1 MEEPFLGCLLLL
13 KVCVC
18 VSLSLVII
26 FHAAWFFV
34 RCIMV
39 YIITEYGE

>member
-26 FHAAWFFV
+26 FQEARFFV
-34 RCIMV
+34 RCIIL
-39 YIITEYGE
+39 YIIVEYGE

>member
-13 KVCVC
+13 KVCIC

-26 FHAAWFFV
+26 LQEAWLFV
-34 RCIMV
+34 R
-39 YIITEYGE
+39 YIILYIIVEYGE